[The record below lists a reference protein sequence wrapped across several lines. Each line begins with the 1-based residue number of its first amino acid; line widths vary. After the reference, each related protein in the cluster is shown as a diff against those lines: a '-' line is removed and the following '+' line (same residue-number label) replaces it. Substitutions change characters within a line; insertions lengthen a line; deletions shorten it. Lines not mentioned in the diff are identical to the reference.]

1 MYSVIMTRPAQADRL
16 QVMNWY
22 EAILSKLAIEFHEEV
37 SQKVENIVAKFPKIA
52 RIVYKNARKLP
63 INKFPYNLIYVVD
76 DEKKEV
82 KVLAIVHDKRNPSVW
97 QNRVV

>member
-1 MYSVIMTRPAQADRL
+1 MTRPAQADRL